1 MTGKLRSAMVFVAAA
16 ALAGACGGSSSQQ
29 ATTTPTTTG
38 STSASELA
46 PIHGTYAPRIDPS
59 NFVSPIDNP
68 YFPLIPGTGFHYK
81 GVAENGTTPQT
92 DDMVVTSK
100 AKTILGVPCTVVRD
114 TVSSRGKPI
123 EHTFDWYAQDKDGNV
138 WYMGEDTAEY
148 ENGVVVSTSGAWESG
163 VSAALPGV
171 IMLASPRVGDVY
183 RQEYLPGEAED
194 LASVVSLDETV
205 TVPAGTFTGC
215 LKTRERSAL
224 DPDVDEFKYYCP
236 GIGNVLVE
244 EEDVREELI
253 EYSGL

>member
-1 MTGKLRSAMVFVAAA
+1 VPAPFNPDVA
-16 ALAGACGGSSSQQ
+16 
-29 ATTTPTTTG
+29 
-38 STSASELA
+38 
-46 PIHGTYAPRIDPS
+46 YAPDVTPAELDAD
-59 NFVSPIDNP
+59 VDNP
-68 YFPLIPGTGFHYK
+68 LFPAPLGARWVYSGNTED
-81 GVAENGTTPQT
+81 GVERTE
-92 DDMVVTSK
+92 VVVQPDPR
-100 AKTILGVPCTVVRD
+100 AVWGAMARVVRD
-114 TVSSRGKPI
+114 TVSLEG
-123 EHTFDWYAQDKDGNV
+123 EMVEDTMDWYSQDTDGNV